1 MKEGEPGP
9 LQALHGQ
16 HTVHGNKR
24 SREAI
29 SSQEMHSVM
38 KIDCCQRRCCSYFT
52 PEQVEESRT
61 EYWALRQADQRK
73 WLRKTIRDAQGKGK
87 EAPASEV
94 PRVRRPTEAGVHA
107 AKWLEDYIRFFAD
120 RQPDRE
126 ELHLPACLTKNMLF
140 KSYEDE
146 MKQGKIRPVSRS
158 RFHEIWLQQM
168 PNVKI
173 RKDPDDLPQCQTC
186 ATIQTGLMQL
196 PCKQDREKFLNLRS
210 THLELQ
216 ARCRKKYYKHIRK
229 AAKDGLEGRHLSLI
243 IDGMDQAKTRLP
255 RFSVYSKADAHLH
268 KMQQHVTGI
277 KVHNTNQTYLMTWT
291 DTLHPDANV
300 TINALVHV
308 LHDISKETGRLPEV
322 LYIQMDNS
330 GKDNKN
336 VFIILFMAW
345 LVRRRVFRKVKIGFL
360 MVGHTHEDIDQ
371 VFSRVSSHLRRQEVL
386 TLPNLHKE
394 MQDSQHPSPITTHL
408 EGIFDYKKTME
419 GQRGL
424 IEGISVPHHFI
435 IAEDDGCVKMRY
447 RDWPD
452 TPDKSIDLTP
462 SIPIE
467 YVQELVP
474 VNSKF
479 HREAEFMATDI
490 PKWQTCGKLP
500 SSAVEWWRV
509 FLTDASKTTKPSVA
523 FVNDLPTQQPSLQT
537 ATLELVTT
545 LLEATEHQ
553 VKAHQKVSN
562 LKIRKRRQLRV

>member
-126 ELHLPACLTKNMLF
+126 ELHLPACLTKDMLF

-308 LHDISKETGRLPEV
+308 LHDISKSTANF
-322 LYIQMDNS
+322 I
-330 GKDNKN
+330 GKQSLWQQTFQNGK
-336 VFIILFMAW
+336 
-345 LVRRRVFRKVKIGFL
+345 
-360 MVGHTHEDIDQ
+360 
-371 VFSRVSSHLRRQEVL
+371 
-386 TLPNLHKE
+386 
-394 MQDSQHPSPITTHL
+394 
-408 EGIFDYKKTME
+408 
-419 GQRGL
+419 
-424 IEGISVPHHFI
+424 
-435 IAEDDGCVKMRY
+435 
-447 RDWPD
+447 
-452 TPDKSIDLTP
+452 
-462 SIPIE
+462 
-467 YVQELVP
+467 P
-474 VNSKF
+474 VENYQ
-479 HREAEFMATDI
+479 AQQ
-490 PKWQTCGKLP
+490 WNGG
-500 SSAVEWWRV
+500 
-509 FLTDASKTTKPSVA
+509 DASKTTKPSVA

-545 LLEATEHQ
+545 LLEATEH
-553 VKAHQKVSN
+553 
-562 LKIRKRRQLRV
+562 